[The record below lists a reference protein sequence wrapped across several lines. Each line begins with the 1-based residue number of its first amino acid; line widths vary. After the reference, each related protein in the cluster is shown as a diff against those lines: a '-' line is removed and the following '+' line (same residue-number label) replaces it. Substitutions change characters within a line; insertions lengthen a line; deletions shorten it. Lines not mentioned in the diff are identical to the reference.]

1 MMSSD
6 FFLIVAQLEKYS
18 IGMQRGGSNK
28 NSQDILGSILPTTK
42 KNQHIKS
49 VHWIRS

>member
-28 NSQDILGSILPTTK
+28 NSQDILRLDITDDQTK
-42 KNQHIKS
+42 SAYQK
-49 VHWIRS
+49 RTLD